1 MTREA
6 LAELVAKYRHR
17 GLLLDTPLLLAVLLT
32 AFGRRHERAWQR
44 VMGGVLQP
52 RDGNWLATFAT
63 EFKVQ
68 ITTPHILT
76 EVSNLAGKIDQRLHR
91 DFRAVL
97 AEWVIVAR
105 EENMAASEIVR
116 HPGFPHLGL
125 ADTAIE
131 MLAADRYLV
140 ATTDFGLAGR
150 LRKRG
155 CDVLNFAELLAAG
168 LM

>member
-1 MTREA
+1 M
-6 LAELVAKYRHR
+6 VAKYRHR

-32 AFGRRHERAWQR
+32 AFGKKHERAWQR
-44 VMGGVLQP
+44 VMGGMLQP
-52 RDGNWLATFAT
+52 RHGNWLAIFAT
-63 EFKVQ
+63 EFKVHV
-68 ITTPHILT
+68 TTPHILT
-76 EVSNLAGKIDQRLHR
+76 EVSNQAGRIDQRMHH

-97 AEWVIVAR
+97 AEWVILAR
-105 EENMAASEIVR
+105 EESRAANEIVR

-131 MLAADRYLV
+131 MLAGDHYLV
-140 ATTDFGLAGR
+140 ATTDFSLAGR

-168 LM
+168 LV